1 MIMTLLI
8 FNNGTPSSE
17 SPSTKRRQAIDSS
30 LKQIDL
36 SSPYKQ
42 FHQSELP
49 YVDKGQAQA
58 QKKPTIASPKQTLSY
73 INTGKAADSL
83 ENRRRLRASHVMTTP
98 AITAMP
104 HELVLKAKQQMSDN
118 DISHLIVIN
127 KDQQPL
133 GLINAKDLLTI
144 ESPETS
150 FIHSVVDLKVLAV
163 SEDTLV
169 RDIALIFMK
178 YKASALSV
186 VNNEHKVI
194 GIISRSDLLSLLVS
208 GPNQTLKA

>member
-1 MIMTLLI
+1 MTLLI
-8 FNNGTPSSE
+8 FNNGTPSAE
-17 SPSTKRRQAIDSS
+17 MPNRKRNPVIDYS

-42 FHQSELP
+42 FQQTELP
-49 YVDKGQAQA
+49 YVEKEAPQP
-58 QKKPTIASPKQTLSY
+58 KKKAAIAYPNQTLSY

-83 ENRRRLRASHVMTTP
+83 ENRRRLRASHVKTTP
-98 AITAMP
+98 VITAMP
-104 HELVLKAKQQMSDN
+104 HELVTRAKLLMHDN
-118 DISHLIVIN
+118 DISHLVIFN
-127 KDQQPL
+127 NEHHPL
-133 GLINAKDLLTI
+133 GLINAKDLLAI
-144 ESPETS
+144 DSPETS
-150 FIHSVVDLKVLAV
+150 FIHSIVDLKVLAV

-178 YKASALSV
+178 YKSSALSV
-186 VNNEHKVI
+186 VNSQHKVV